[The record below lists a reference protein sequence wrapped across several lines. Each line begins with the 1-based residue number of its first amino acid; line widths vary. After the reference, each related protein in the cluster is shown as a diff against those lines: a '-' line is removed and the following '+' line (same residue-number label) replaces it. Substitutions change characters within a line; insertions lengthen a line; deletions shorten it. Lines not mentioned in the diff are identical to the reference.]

1 MMDEK
6 TRKRVTKYQKEKRVS
21 LNIPKRLHKALKI
34 ASVRECRTIPGLLM
48 AMLIKC
54 KHEQKNLL
62 TPKSDDL
69 NEVSVNQCKSVFTR
83 D

>member
-1 MMDEK
+1 MEEK
-6 TRKRVTKYQKEKRVS
+6 TTKRAIKYQRDKRAT

-34 ASVRECRTIPGLLM
+34 AADRECRTIPGLLM

-62 TPKSDDL
+62 TQKSDQMND
-69 NEVSVNQCKSVFTR
+69 VSVNQCKSVFTR